1 MIRLYNKNRNVIMEK
16 FYNSDWNPEMFRKN
30 IPHISHAI
38 IRWLARKIW
47 TTKIEVLE
55 NIILVLDN
63 WNEEEKVKWNI
74 IDLTPLEQLTDY
86 TYE

>member
-1 MIRLYNKNRNVIMEK
+1 MAEK

-30 IPHISHAI
+30 IPHISHAV
-38 IRWLARKIW
+38 IRKLARTIW

-55 NIILVLDN
+55 NIILVLED
-63 WNEEEKVKWNI
+63 WTEEEKSKWNI
-74 IDLTPLEQLTDY
+74 IDLISLEQLKDY